1 MNQKDYKKIAGI
13 IKDNLS
19 CSSSNGVSCK
29 DKDCLNCTKRIDI
42 VKDLADY
49 FEREDKCLT
58 CNGKGGHYYQRT
70 PDTNEDAEMCN
81 DCDGKGIKEFNR
93 QQFLKDCGVEK

>member
-1 MNQKDYKKIAGI
+1 MNQKDYKEIAEI
-13 IKDNLS
+13 IKKNKFDLIS
-19 CSSSNGVSCK
+19 GSYS
-29 DKDCLNCTKRIDI
+29 DMDI
-42 VKDLADY
+42 AMIKDLADY

>member
-1 MNQKDYKKIAGI
+1 MANQKDYKAISEI
-13 IKDNLS
+13 IRGL
-19 CSSSNGVSCK
+19 V
-29 DKDCLNCTKRIDI
+29 DI
-42 VKDLADY
+42 GKFSPVWMCNNPKELIRQLADY